1 MTGNMTVVSLICA
14 LLILQGVVEFILL
27 FLNQRKIVTG
37 LNREPSQI
45 ADYFT
50 KENWRQ
56 CSLYNIEKS
65 KFAKVNNFCGLIFS
79 LVILYFIFPFFWG
92 EFNIG
97 RDAGIWGVSSKIS
110 LLLVILQ
117 LTSLF
122 SDWYFQFKIEEK
134 FGFNNQTI
142 SLWLTDK
149 LKESLISF
157 GLITVMLA
165 LIIFLYRSLSVIA
178 PNSWWLWTCAGVFV
192 VQVLLMIIWPSLILP
207 LFNKITP
214 LEDASLKEK
223 LENLSLKTGFV
234 AQKIEVMDGSK
245 RSGHS
250 NAFFTGF
257 GKFRRIILFDT
268 LIDQMNE
275 NEVEAVVAHE
285 IGHYRKGHIPKRLF
299 LSFGSVLLILYLIHL
314 SIQHNWVVDQFN
326 LGVSMSGSIAPTLL
340 TIILF
345 GGAFTFWI
353 KPVSNILSRKHEYE
367 ADLYAASMIDNPS
380 HLRSALKKLC
390 VENLSYPLP
399 HILLAWFHHSH
410 PTIPERDQSLSG
422 TTS

>member
-1 MTGNMTVVSLICA
+1 MSLILLICV

-27 FLNQRKIVTG
+27 FLNQRKIITG
-37 LNREPSQI
+37 LNHEPSQI
-45 ADYFT
+45 ADYFSE
-50 KENWRQ
+50 ENWRQ

-65 KFAKVNNFCGLIFS
+65 KFAKITNFCGLIFS
-79 LVILYFIFPFFWG
+79 LVTLYFFFPFFLA
-92 EFNIG
+92 EFNLG
-97 RDAGIWGVSSKIS
+97 RDAGIWGISSQIS
-110 LLLVILQ
+110 LFIVILQ
-117 LTSLF
+117 LPSLI
-122 SDWYFQFKIEEK
+122 SDWYFQFRIEEK
-134 FGFNNQTI
+134 FGFNKQTI

-149 LKESLISF
+149 LKESSISF

-165 LIIFLYRSLSVIA
+165 LIIFLYRSLSELA
-178 PNSWWLWTCAGVFV
+178 PNTWWLWCCAGMFA
-192 VQVLLMIIWPSLILP
+192 VQIVLMIIWPSLILP

-223 LENLSLKTGFV
+223 LENLSVKTGFV

-285 IGHYRKGHIPKRLF
+285 IGHYRRGHIPKRIL
-299 LSFGSVLLILYLIHL
+299 LSFVSCLLILFLIHL
-314 SIQHNWVVDQFN
+314 SIQQNWIVDQFN
-326 LGVSMSGSIAPTLL
+326 LGISMSGSIAPILL

-345 GGAFTFWI
+345 GGAFTFWM

-367 ADLYAASMIDNPS
+367 ADSYAASVIDQPL
-380 HLRSALKKLC
+380 HMRSALKKLC

-399 HILLAWFHHSH
+399 HLLLAWFHHSH
-410 PTIPERDQSLSG
+410 PTIPERDQALSG
-422 TTS
+422 MSG

>member
-1 MTGNMTVVSLICA
+1 MFLIVLIGV
-14 LLILQGVVEFILL
+14 LLILKGLVEFVLL
-27 FLNQRKIVTG
+27 FLNQKKIVTG
-37 LNREPSQI
+37 LNREPTQI

-50 KENWRQ
+50 KDNWRQ

-65 KFAKVNNFCGLIFS
+65 KFAKVTNFCGLIFS
-79 LVILYFIFPFFWG
+79 LVTLYFFYPLFLG
-92 EFNIG
+92 ESNLG
-97 RDAGIWGVSSKIS
+97 RDAGIWWIS
-110 LLLVILQ
+110 CQISFFLVILQ
-117 LTSLF
+117 LPTLF
-122 SDWYFQFKIEEK
+122 SDWYYQFKIEEK
-134 FGFNNQTI
+134 FGFNKQTL

-165 LIIFLYRSLSVIA
+165 LIVFLYRSLSELA
-178 PNSWWLWTCAGVFV
+178 PNTWWLWSCAGVFA
-192 VQVLLMIIWPSLILP
+192 VQILLMVIWPSLILP

-223 LENLSLKTGFV
+223 LENLSVKTGFV
-234 AQKIEVMDGSK
+234 AKKIEVMDGSK

-275 NEVEAVVAHE
+275 EEVEAVVAHE
-285 IGHYRKGHIPKRLF
+285 IGHYRKGHIPKRLL
-299 LSFGSVLLILYLIHL
+299 LSFVSGLLILYFIHL
-314 SIQHNWVVDQFN
+314 AIQHNWVVDQLN
-326 LGVSMSGSIAPTLL
+326 LGISMSGSIAPVLL

-353 KPVSNILSRKHEYE
+353 TPVSNILSRKHEYE
-367 ADLYAASMIDNPS
+367 ADSYAASVIDQPL

-399 HILLAWFHHSH
+399 HLLLAWFHHSH
-410 PTIPERDQSLSG
+410 PTIPERDQALSG
-422 TTS
+422 TSA